1 MTTEQPLSFNEEF
14 HKLWSTVVKRHS
26 NAASEDEAKLH
37 RSEQQQL
44 LVQMISS
51 ERLVDPAVALM
62 RIMDS
67 MHKEALRPMRPLY
80 PVHTA
85 IETFALIFNAAPAI
99 ARREAW
105 SVRGDLISA
114 VDLNTYKRLAGQV
127 IKEKLQAKY
136 EEIDNNAK
144 NTHKI

>member
-1 MTTEQPLSFNEEF
+1 MATEQPLSFNEEF
-14 HKLWSTVVKRHS
+14 HKLWNTVVERHS
-26 NAASEDEAKLH
+26 RSSSENEAKQQ
-37 RSEQQQL
+37 RPEQQQL
-44 LVQMISS
+44 LVKMISS

-62 RIMDS
+62 RIMES
-67 MHKEALRPMRPLY
+67 IHKEAHRPMRPLY
-80 PVHTA
+80 PLYTA
-85 IETFALIFNAAPAI
+85 IETFTLIFNAAPAI

-105 SVRGDLISA
+105 SECGDLISA

-136 EEIDNNAK
+136 EEIDNNSK